1 MVKYCKVSNYNIK
14 KSLTRKS
21 HTRSN
26 CKKTSKKGENSG
38 LRSVQKSIKRRVLSN
53 KHQNI
58 VRSIK
63 GGTPSVCQ
71 GVKPKNACVAKGCI
85 WVNRGDGYCRSKAN
99 SVDGSAPLNSND
111 TFKKPVPLLDL
122 SKARNSIYSS
132 TVAPNSETLFGN
144 KQNDVYP
151 PLPLTP
157 TMSPYPLLP
166 PTPTM
171 SPYPPLPPTPTMTP
185 DPPLPPIPTMSSLPS
200 KKQFPIIFKYP
211 LAMFDDIRGDVLS
224 SDEPNAANLDEEARN
239 SLWDAILYFQ
249 DKEGGIAEQMKDI
262 NLILN
267 NRFDVKYLDNN
278 DSVLVYTFVDK
289 DWSSQREEIEDLL
302 GNIGEDVN
310 SFDGYEIEYQGVNR
324 EDLSII
330 PSNNKFYKLTNV
342 LLGDHDPV
350 LDRFKLDSP

>member
-1 MVKYCKVSNYNIK
+1 
-14 KSLTRKS
+14 
-21 HTRSN
+21 
-26 CKKTSKKGENSG
+26 
-38 LRSVQKSIKRRVLSN
+38 
-53 KHQNI
+53 
-58 VRSIK
+58 
-63 GGTPSVCQ
+63 VCQ
-71 GVKPKNACVAKGCI
+71 GVKPKTSCLAKGCI

-99 SVDGSAPLNSND
+99 SVNGSSPLNSND
-111 TFKKPVPLLDL
+111 KLKKSVPLLDL
-122 SKARNSIYSS
+122 SKVPVSIHSS
-132 TVAPNSETLFGN
+132 TVVPKVETLFGN
-144 KQNDVYP
+144 KQNDVHP
-151 PLPLTP
+151 P
-157 TMSPYPLLP
+157 LP

-171 SPYPPLPPTPTMTP
+171 SPYPPLPPTPTMSP
-185 DPPLPPIPTMSSLPS
+185 DPPLPPTPTISSLPS
-200 KKQFPIIFKYP
+200 EKKFPIIFKYP
-211 LAMFDDIRGDVLS
+211 LAMFDDINGDVLS
-224 SDEPNAANLDEEARN
+224 SDEPNVSNLDEEARN